1 MTSRPS
7 KQPVRMIAASLALVS
22 MLAACGSDGQQGEDG
37 ILVIAT
43 TSILADIASNV
54 VGENG
59 IAESL
64 IPIGGDSHDFAPSS
78 QQLARLGRADLVV
91 ANGLNLEESM
101 VDVLDSLRA
110 DGVEVI
116 ELAPLVD
123 PIPFVE
129 SENNEDD
136 GGDEDN
142 GEVEGD
148 EHGAAD
154 PHFWNDPIRVGEAAL
169 ALAGS
174 LEESNPGG
182 GWLARAEAY
191 ADEMSAVD
199 TTIRA
204 LVENVPEKSRRL
216 VTNHQA
222 FGYFANRYGFELIG
236 VVIPG
241 GSTLAEPSSAELA
254 ELVEVMESEGVQ
266 VIFAETSQPTTL
278 ADAVAAELGADIQV
292 VELFTESLGP
302 PGSDAETLSAML
314 VSNAEKIAS
323 ALG

>member
-1 MTSRPS
+1 M
-7 KQPVRMIAASLALVS
+7 MAASLALVS
-22 MLAACGSDGQQGEDG
+22 MLPACGTDGPQGDDG
-37 ILVIAT
+37 ILVMAT

-54 VGENG
+54 VGEDG

-78 QQLARLGRADLVV
+78 QQLARLGQADLVV

-101 VDVLDSLRA
+101 VDLLDSLRA

-123 PIPFVE
+123 PIPW
-129 SENNEDD
+129 
-136 GGDEDN
+136 GDEGN
-142 GEVEGD
+142 G
-148 EHGAAD
+148 D
-154 PHFWNDPIRVGEAAL
+154 PHFWNDPIRVGDAAL
-169 ALAGS
+169 ALAAS
-174 LEESNPGG
+174 LEESDPGG

-204 LVENVPEKSRRL
+204 LVENVPETSRRL
-216 VTNHQA
+216 VTNHEA
-222 FGYFANRYGFELIG
+222 FGYFADRYGFELIG

-254 ELVEVMESEGVQ
+254 ELVEVMENEGVR
-266 VIFAETSQPTTL
+266 VIFAETSQTTTL
-278 ADAVAAELGADIQV
+278 ADAVAAELGADVEV

-302 PGSDAETLSAML
+302 PGSDAETLSGML
-314 VSNAEKIAS
+314 LSNAEKIAS

>member
-1 MTSRPS
+1 MTFRPA
-7 KQPVRMIAASLALVS
+7 KQPVRMMAASLALVS
-22 MLAACGSDGQQGEDG
+22 MLPACGTDGPQGDDG
-37 ILVIAT
+37 ILVMAT

-54 VGENG
+54 VGEDG

-78 QQLARLGRADLVV
+78 QQLARLGQADLVV

-101 VDVLDSLRA
+101 VDLLDSLRA

-129 SENNEDD
+129 PESNEENGQDEDD
-136 GGDEDN
+136 GDD
-142 GEVEGD
+142 VGD
-148 EHGAAD
+148 EHEAAD
-154 PHFWNDPIRVGEAAL
+154 PHFWNDPIRVGDAAL
-169 ALAGS
+169 ALAAS
-174 LEESNPGG
+174 LEESDPGG

-204 LVENVPEKSRRL
+204 LVENVPETSRRL
-216 VTNHQA
+216 VTNHEA
-222 FGYFANRYGFELIG
+222 FGYFADRYGFELIG

-254 ELVEVMESEGVQ
+254 ELVEVMENEGVR
-266 VIFAETSQPTTL
+266 VIFAETSQTTTL
-278 ADAVAAELGADIQV
+278 ADAVAAELGADVEV

-302 PGSDAETLSAML
+302 PGSDAETLSGML
-314 VSNAEKIAS
+314 LSNAEKIAS

>member
-1 MTSRPS
+1 
-7 KQPVRMIAASLALVS
+7 MIAASLALVS
-22 MLAACGSDGQQGEDG
+22 MMGACGTDGTQGDDG
-37 ILVIAT
+37 VLVMAT
-43 TSILADIASNV
+43 TSILADIVSNV
-54 VGENG
+54 VGEDG

-64 IPIGGDSHDFAPSS
+64 IPVGGDSHDFAPSS
-78 QQLARLGRADLVV
+78 QQLARLGQADLVV

-101 VDVLDSLRA
+101 VDVLHSLRA

-123 PIPFVE
+123 PIPW
-129 SENNEDD
+129 
-136 GGDEDN
+136 GDEGN
-142 GEVEGD
+142 G
-148 EHGAAD
+148 D
-154 PHFWNDPIRVGEAAL
+154 PHFWNDPIRVGDAAL
-169 ALAGS
+169 ALAAS
-174 LEESNPGG
+174 LEESDPGG

-191 ADEMSAVD
+191 ADEMTAVD
-199 TTIRA
+199 TAIRS

-216 VTNHQA
+216 VTNHEA
-222 FGYFANRYGFELIG
+222 FGYFADRYGFELIG

-254 ELVEVMESEGVQ
+254 ALVEVMESESVR

-278 ADAVAAELGADIQV
+278 ADAVAAELGADVEV

-302 PGSDAETLSAML
+302 AGSDAETLSGML
-314 VSNAEKIAS
+314 LSNAEKIAS

>member
-1 MTSRPS
+1 M
-7 KQPVRMIAASLALVS
+7 MAASLALVS
-22 MLAACGSDGQQGEDG
+22 MLAACRSDGQQGEDG

-54 VGENG
+54 VGEDG

-91 ANGLNLEESM
+91 ANGLNLEASM
-101 VDVLDSLRA
+101 VDVLDSLQA
-110 DGVEVI
+110 DGVAVV

-123 PIPFVE
+123 PLPFVE
-129 SENNEDD
+129 SENHEEDGKGEDSD
-136 GGDEDN
+136 GE
-142 GEVEGD
+142 
-148 EHGAAD
+148 EHGAED
-154 PHFWNDPIRVGEAAL
+154 PHFWNDPIRVGDAAL
-169 ALAGS
+169 ALAAS
-174 LEESNPGG
+174 LEESDPGG

-191 ADEMSAVD
+191 AEEMSAVD

-204 LVENVPEKSRRL
+204 LVEEVPEESRRL
-216 VTNHQA
+216 VTNHEA
-222 FGYFANRYGFELIG
+222 FGYFADRYGFELIG

-241 GSTLAEPSSAELA
+241 GSTLAEPSSAELTA
-254 ELVEVMESEGVQ
+254 LVEVMDHENVR

-278 ADAVAAELGADIQV
+278 ADAVAAELGADVEV

-302 PGSDAETLSAML
+302 PGSDAETLSGML
-314 VSNAEKIAS
+314 LSNAEKIAS